1 MLEKVTNLVL
11 VLSLR
16 DRLCLLNRF
25 SMNKILL
32 ILFLFVWSNGF
43 AQDVIVKKDG
53 STILSKILEVN
64 TADIKYKKY
73 SNLDGP
79 TYTILKTELLS
90 INYKNGECEKFTLEA
105 VGDVSKTTSSV
116 SNDTLNREWLDFMNN
131 RRATYKEAQ
140 ENKKAKWQYRILKIH
155 HDSKVAD
162 NNVYITCSV
171 RNIYYEKFSGR
182 KALESNISFTLDNRS
197 DNVVYL
203 DLGNCFFKK
212 GYKTENYYKNTAT
225 QTSKDKNVGGAV
237 NAGTI
242 TDVLGIGGVIGNIAN
257 GINVGGNKGS
267 STGVTVF
274 SQRIIAL
281 APHSSYR
288 FEDMDLY
295 RSEDQ
300 YTKTEKYTVGSS
312 VSFHEPQNI
321 NDCPWNLVLSYS
333 TDEGFKT
340 KNVMNVGI
348 YVSEIITFP
357 KGKGDVYLIK
367 TDKYI
372 KYEGLEPLH
381 YIYRT
386 E

>member
-1 MLEKVTNLVL
+1 MGIPE
-11 VLSLR
+11 
-16 DRLCLLNRF
+16 
-25 SMNKILL
+25 KILL

-53 STILSKILEVN
+53 STILSKVLEVN
-64 TADIKYKKY
+64 TTDIKYKKY

-105 VGDVSKTTSSV
+105 VGNVSKTTLSV

-162 NNVYITCSV
+162 NNVYITCRV
-171 RNIYYEKFSGR
+171 RNSAYDTFSFRGR

-203 DLGNCFFKK
+203 DLGNCFFKI
-212 GYKTENYYKNTAT
+212 GNKTENYYKNTAT
-225 QTSKDKNVGGAV
+225 QTSKDKNVGGSV

-257 GINVGGNKGS
+257 GINVG
-267 STGVTVF
+267 
-274 SQRIIAL
+274 
-281 APHSSYR
+281 
-288 FEDMDLY
+288 
-295 RSEDQ
+295 
-300 YTKTEKYTVGSS
+300 
-312 VSFHEPQNI
+312 
-321 NDCPWNLVLSYS
+321 
-333 TDEGFKT
+333 
-340 KNVMNVGI
+340 
-348 YVSEIITFP
+348 
-357 KGKGDVYLIK
+357 
-367 TDKYI
+367 
-372 KYEGLEPLH
+372 
-381 YIYRT
+381 
-386 E
+386 

>member
-1 MLEKVTNLVL
+1 M
-11 VLSLR
+11 
-16 DRLCLLNRF
+16 
-25 SMNKILL
+25 
-32 ILFLFVWSNGF
+32 
-43 AQDVIVKKDG
+43 
-53 STILSKILEVN
+53 
-64 TADIKYKKY
+64 
-73 SNLDGP
+73 
-79 TYTILKTELLS
+79 
-90 INYKNGECEKFTLEA
+90 
-105 VGDVSKTTSSV
+105 
-116 SNDTLNREWLDFMNN
+116 
-131 RRATYKEAQ
+131 
-140 ENKKAKWQYRILKIH
+140 
-155 HDSKVAD
+155 AD

-171 RNIYYEKFSGR
+171 NNGYYEKFSGR
-182 KALESNISFTLDNRS
+182 KALDSDITFELKNRS

-203 DLGNCFFKK
+203 DLGNCFFKN
-212 GYKTENYYKNTAT
+212 GYNTENYYKNTAT
-225 QTSKDKNVGGAV
+225 QTSKDKNVGGSV

-242 TDVLGIGGVIGNIAN
+242 TDVLGVGGVIGNIAN

-281 APHSSYR
+281 APHSSYI
-288 FEDMDLY
+288 FEKMNIY
-295 RSEDQ
+295 RSEEQ

-333 TDEGFKT
+333 TDEDFKT

-348 YVSEIITFP
+348 YISESITFP
-357 KGKGDVYLIK
+357 RAGWNSFSIN

-372 KYEGLEPLH
+372 NYAGLEPVH

>member
-1 MLEKVTNLVL
+1 
-11 VLSLR
+11 
-16 DRLCLLNRF
+16 
-25 SMNKILL
+25 MNKILL
-32 ILFLFVWSNGF
+32 ILFLFVCSNGF

-53 STILSKILEVN
+53 STILSKVLEVN
-64 TADIKYKKY
+64 TSDIKYKKY

-90 INYKNGECEKFTLEA
+90 INYKNGECEKFTSEEI
-105 VGDVSKTTSSV
+105 GYVSKTTSSV
-116 SNDTLNREWLDFMNN
+116 STSSVSNDTVNQVWLDFMNN
-131 RRATYKEAQ
+131 RSAVYKKTHK
-140 ENKKAKWQYRILKIH
+140 NKEAKWQYRILKFH

-162 NNVYITCSV
+162 NNIYITCSV
-171 RNIYYEKFSGR
+171 RNGYHEKFSGR
-182 KALESNISFTLDNRS
+182 KDLHSDITFELKNRS

-203 DLGNCFFKK
+203 DLGNCFFKDVI
-212 GYKTENYYKNTAT
+212 KTESYYKNTAT
-225 QTSKDKNVGGAV
+225 QTSKDQNVGVSV
-237 NAGTI
+237 NAGII
-242 TDVLGIGGVIGNIAN
+242 TDVLGVGGVVGNIAN

-288 FEDMDLY
+288 FEDMNLY
-295 RSEDQ
+295 KSENDSK
-300 YTKTEKYTVGSS
+300 YVKAEKYSVGSS

-333 TDEGFKT
+333 TEEDFKT
-340 KNVMNVGI
+340 KNIMNVGI
-348 YVSEIITFP
+348 YISESITFP
-357 KGKGDVYLIK
+357 RAGWNSFWIN

-372 KYEGLEPLH
+372 NHGPLEPVH

>member
-1 MLEKVTNLVL
+1 
-11 VLSLR
+11 
-16 DRLCLLNRF
+16 
-25 SMNKILL
+25 MNKILL
-32 ILFLFVWSNGF
+32 ILFLFVYSNGF

-64 TADIKYKKY
+64 TFDIKYKKY

-90 INYKNGECEKFTLEA
+90 VNYKNGESEKFTLEA
-105 VGDVSKTTSSV
+105 VGNMSKTTSSV
-116 SNDTLNREWLDFMNN
+116 SNEAFNREWLDYMNKRKAN
-131 RRATYKEAQ
+131 YKEEEQ
-140 ENKKAKWQYRILKIH
+140 ENKKAKWQYRILKFH

-171 RNIYYEKFSGR
+171 SNGYYEKFSGR
-182 KALESNISFTLDNRS
+182 KALDSDITFELKNRS

-203 DLGNCFFKK
+203 DLGNCFFKN
-212 GYKTENYYKNTAT
+212 GYNTENYYKNTAT
-225 QTSKDKNVGGAV
+225 QTSKDKNVGVSV

-242 TDVLGIGGVIGNIAN
+242 TDVLGVGGVIGNIAN

-281 APHSSYR
+281 APHSSYI
-288 FEDMDLY
+288 FEKMNIY

-321 NDCPWNLVLSYS
+321 NDCPWNFVLSYS
-333 TDEGFKT
+333 TDEDFKT

-348 YVSEIITFP
+348 YISESITFP
-357 KGKGDVYLIK
+357 RAGWNSFSIN

-372 KYEGLEPLH
+372 NYAGLEPVH

>member
-1 MLEKVTNLVL
+1 
-11 VLSLR
+11 
-16 DRLCLLNRF
+16 
-25 SMNKILL
+25 MNKILL
-32 ILFLFVWSNGF
+32 ILFLFVCSNGL

-53 STILSKILEVN
+53 STILSKVLEVN
-64 TADIKYKKY
+64 TSEIKYKKY

-90 INYKNGECEKFTLEA
+90 INYKNGESEKFTSEA
-105 VGDVSKTTSSV
+105 VGNVSKTTSSV
-116 SNDTLNREWLDFMNN
+116 SNETVNQEWLDFTNK
-131 RRATYKEAQ
+131 RTAIYKEAQ
-140 ENKKAKWQYRILKIH
+140 ENKKAKWQYRILKFH

-162 NNVYITCSV
+162 NNVIITCSV
-171 RNIYYEKFSGR
+171 RNGYYEKFSGR
-182 KALESNISFTLDNRS
+182 KVLHSDITFKLENQS

-203 DLGNCFFKK
+203 DLGNCFFKDVN
-212 GYKTENYYKNTAT
+212 KTESYYKNTAT
-225 QTSKDKNVGGAV
+225 HTSKDKNVGVSV

-242 TDVLGIGGVIGNIAN
+242 TDVLGVGGVVGNIAN

-288 FEDMDLY
+288 FEDMNLY
-295 RSEDQ
+295 RSENDSK
-300 YTKTEKYTVGSS
+300 YVKDEKYTVGSS
-312 VSFHEPQNI
+312 VSYHEPQNI
-321 NDCPWNLVLSYS
+321 NDCPWNLVLTYS
-333 TDEGFKT
+333 AEEDFKT

-348 YVSEIITFP
+348 YVSESITFP
-357 KGKGDVYLIK
+357 RAGWNSFSIN
-367 TDKYI
+367 TDRYI
-372 KYEGLEPLH
+372 KYGELEPVH